1 MQVHVLDYVLW
12 LTTPCLQVVVVIIMR
27 RRGLD
32 RDFPF
37 FFTYTILQ
45 VVSEATLITMER
57 LSYSVY
63 FYSYWIIAVLCILI
77 SFALINELFK
87 AAFRPFAALCKLG
100 EIIFRW
106 AVVVG
111 LLVAVADMLFFR
123 HIRLPRISEGILV
136 ADRSARAMLCALV
149 ILLLLGCR
157 YLRISR
163 RDLLFGI
170 SLGFAIFTLTKVTL
184 DSVALRWRIPELVF
198 GRINMT
204 AYISA
209 CLIWLAYVTLAAQ
222 RPVLEARLSHQFDA
236 VLTTD
241 EAPPGTT
248 LNALNDVVE
257 RTLQSW
263 SAASKE

>member
-1 MQVHVLDYVLW
+1 MQLHVLDYVLW
-12 LTTPCLQVVVVIIMR
+12 LTSPCLQVGVVIVMR
-27 RRGLD
+27 RRGLH

-37 FFTYTILQ
+37 FFKYNILQ
-45 VVSEATLITMER
+45 VISEATLVTLER

-63 FYSYWIIAVLCILI
+63 FYSYWVIAVLCVLI

-87 AAFRPFAALCKLG
+87 AAFRPFAALYKVG

-111 LLVAVADMLFFR
+111 LLVAAADILFFR
-123 HIRLPRISEGILV
+123 HIRLSSIIEGILV
-136 ADRSARAMLCALV
+136 ADRGARAMLCALV

-157 YLRISR
+157 YLRIFR

-170 SLGFAIFTLTKVTL
+170 SLGIAIFTFTKVIM
-184 DSVALRWRIPELVF
+184 DSVILRWRIPLLVF
-198 GRINMT
+198 GRIGMT

-209 CLIWLAYVTLAAQ
+209 CVIWLAYVTLAVQPPVVEA
-222 RPVLEARLSHQFDA
+222 RASDRFDPVLTADK
-236 VLTTD
+236 
-241 EAPPGTT
+241 APHGTT
-248 LNALNDVVE
+248 LDALNDMVE

-263 SAASKE
+263 SAARKE